1 MNNEFVSVKPVIVL
15 DAPDAHQVWLDIG
28 TQHFTVGE
36 YLETKDEAVWFADQL
51 RRAILN
57 LFLIR

>member
-1 MNNEFVSVKPVIVL
+1 MKTEFVSVKPVIVS
-15 DAPDAHQVWLDIG
+15 DEPDAHQVWLDIG

-36 YLETKDEAVWFADQL
+36 YHETKEEAIWYADQL

>member
-1 MNNEFVSVKPVIVL
+1 MRSEFVSVKPVIVS
-15 DAPDAHQVWLDIG
+15 DAPDAHQVWLDVG
-28 TQHFTVGE
+28 VQHFPVGD
-36 YLETKDEAVWFADQL
+36 YRDTKDEADWYADQL

>member
-1 MNNEFVSVKPVIVL
+1 MRNEFVSVKPVIVS
-15 DAPDAHQVWLDIG
+15 DSPDAHQVWLDIG
-28 TQHFTVGE
+28 VQHFTIGE
-36 YLETKDEAVWFADQL
+36 YCETKEDAEWYAEQL

>member
-1 MNNEFVSVKPVIVL
+1 MKTEFVSVKPVIVS
-15 DAPDAHQVWLDIG
+15 DSPDAHQVWLDVG
-28 TQHFTVGE
+28 GQHFAVGE
-36 YLETKDEAVWFADQL
+36 YHETKEEAIWYADQL

>member
-1 MNNEFVSVKPVIVL
+1 MRDEFVSVKPVIVQ

-28 TQHFTVGE
+28 NQHFTVGE
-36 YLETKDEAVWFADQL
+36 YHETKEEADWYADQL
-51 RRAILN
+51 RRAILT